1 MMALGQVQFA
11 ITIPP
16 DFTRRVI
23 RRDKPQILV
32 EADAS
37 DPVAT
42 GGAVSALAQLP
53 SYALAHD
60 LTGPLAQPAGAAPFQ
75 VIVHQ
80 RYNPESISAY
90 NIVPG
95 LLGVVLSMT
104 LVMMTALGVTRE
116 VERGTMESL
125 LATPVKPLEV
135 IEDSRCP
142 SNVTCVW
149 AGRLRLR
156 AEVSGVAHELTLG
169 EPLQTSNGTVT
180 LAVVSPGAW
189 SQWPGGKP
197 PYRFGFRKS

>member
-1 MMALGQVQFA
+1 MRAALFSVLA
-11 ITIPP
+11 LAACAATPAP
-16 DFTRRVI
+16 DSS
-23 RRDKPQILV
+23 PAQ
-32 EADAS
+32 
-37 DPVAT
+37 
-42 GGAVSALAQLP
+42 GGAALAAQIRADNQRLDADLHASGVVSAAIGET
-53 SYALAHD
+53 AD
-60 LTGPLAQPAGAAPFQ
+60 LGG
-75 VIVHQ
+75 
-80 RYNPESISAY
+80 
-90 NIVPG
+90 G
-95 LLGVVLSMT
+95 LT
-104 LVMMTALGVTRE
+104 
-116 VERGTMESL
+116 
-125 LATPVKPLEV
+125 VKPLEV